1 MNKRVTLVGYEV
13 WLSLVER
20 YVRDVEVVG
29 SNPVTSIKKNKASV
43 DFGIL
48 VFLFVLPLV
57 LLVLNFVLNFY
68 IYVLEILLY
77 DCFMWTLI
85 LKVSWGYR

>member
-29 SNPVTSIKKNKASV
+29 SNPVTSTQENQGLQESGV
-43 DFGIL
+43 LDFYPQ
-48 VFLFVLPLV
+48 F
-57 LLVLNFVLNFY
+57 
-68 IYVLEILLY
+68 
-77 DCFMWTLI
+77 
-85 LKVSWGYR
+85 

>member
-1 MNKRVTLVGYEV
+1 MNKRVTLIGYEV

-57 LLVLNFVLNFY
+57 LLVLNFY

-77 DCFMWTLI
+77 DCFLWTLI

>member
-1 MNKRVTLVGYEV
+1 MF
-13 WLSLVER
+13 R
-20 YVRDVEVVG
+20 YLGISIKKYLHIEFFRDVEVVG

-48 VFLFVLPLV
+48 VFFFVLPLV
-57 LLVLNFVLNFY
+57 LLVLNFY
-68 IYVLEILLY
+68 INVLEILLY
-77 DCFMWTLI
+77 DCFLWTLI

>member
-1 MNKRVTLVGYEV
+1 
-13 WLSLVER
+13 
-20 YVRDVEVVG
+20 
-29 SNPVTSIKKNKASV
+29 V

-57 LLVLNFVLNFY
+57 LLVLNFY

-77 DCFMWTLI
+77 DCFLWTLI